1 MGRVKSRI
9 KHDFKSGRQ
18 EKNQP
23 LGLRPVPA
31 AIAGI
36 AVASALLISFNWTG
50 DDDASPI
57 AGPANDR
64 TDAVVPVGSAT
75 QRTRV
80 QLTLPRTADDSAE
93 KSAKPQAEATT
104 PGETHVRVEAA
115 PRETQAR
122 VETTPVTA
130 EAQVDADVAIKET
143 AAKPPMAALIVEV
156 KPGDSLDRIF
166 RRNNLSVADLAAMLS
181 IKEAKKSLKKIKP
194 GDLIEIT
201 HDQKH
206 VLSLSRRLG
215 ETVSL
220 RIVAEGSRYRTEF
233 ITHPVEVREAVAQN
247 RIDSSLFVAGSDA
260 GMSDALIMNLAGI
273 FAWDIDFALEIR
285 KGDSF
290 ALLYEVI
297 WQDGRRLRD
306 GDILAAEFINQG
318 KTYRAIRFKAPDGK
332 VEYYTPEGLNVRK
345 AFLRAPLDFSR
356 VSSNFNPNRLH
367 PILKTNRPHRGVD
380 YAANK
385 GTPIKAAGDGTIIF
399 RGRNGGYGNCVIIQH
414 GGNVTTLYAHLS
426 KFAGGRKKGSRIRQ
440 GQILGYVGSTGLAT
454 AAHLHYE
461 YRLNGVHRNPRTVAL
476 PPAQPV
482 PEKYR
487 SEFEAAIQ
495 PLLSRLDAMSPA
507 QLAAV
512 R

>member
-23 LGLRPVPA
+23 RSLRPVGLAIIGITA
-31 AIAGI
+31 AIALFISYSRTGNDSPTPLV
-36 AVASALLISFNWTG
+36 VAAEDETNVLTPSESA
-50 DDDASPI
+50 A
-57 AGPANDR
+57 
-64 TDAVVPVGSAT
+64 
-75 QRTRV
+75 QRTRIH
-80 QLTLPRTADDSAE
+80 LTLPHTEGDGAEESPEPQSA
-93 KSAKPQAEATT
+93 
-104 PGETHVRVEAA
+104 
-115 PRETQAR
+115 
-122 VETTPVTA
+122 ETTPDGHSALVEPEPVIAREAIDAA
-130 EAQVDADVAIKET
+130 EVKDEVAEEPPVDTLVVK
-143 AAKPPMAALIVEV
+143 V

-181 IKEAKKSLKKIKP
+181 IKEAKKSLKKITP

-201 HDQKH
+201 RDKKH

-233 ITHPVEVREAVAQN
+233 ITHPVEIHEAVAQN
-247 RIDSSLFVAGSDA
+247 RIDSSLFEAGSDV
-260 GMSDALIMNLAGI
+260 GLSDALIMNLAGI

-290 ALLYEVI
+290 SLLYEDI
-297 WQDGRRLRD
+297 WQDGKRLRD
-306 GDILAAEFINQG
+306 GNILAAEFVNQG
-318 KTYRAIRFKAPDGK
+318 RKYRAIRFKSPDGK
-332 VEYYTPEGLNVRK
+332 VEYYTPDGLNVRK

-367 PILKTNRPHRGVD
+367 PILKTKRPHRGVD
-380 YAANK
+380 YAASK

-414 GGNVTTLYAHLS
+414 GGNVTTLYAHMS

-440 GQILGYVGSTGLAT
+440 GQIVGYVGSTGLAT

-461 YRLNGVHRNPRTVAL
+461 YRLNGVHRNPRTVPL
-476 PPAQPV
+476 PTAQPL
-482 PEKYR
+482 PEEYR
-487 SEFEAAIQ
+487 NEFETVSE
-495 PLLSRLDAMSPA
+495 PLLTRLDAMSRT
-507 QLAAV
+507 QLAAMGNK
-512 R
+512 RK

>member
-1 MGRVKSRI
+1 MGRVKRRI
-9 KHDFKSGRQ
+9 RHDFKSERQ
-18 EKNQP
+18 EKNKP
-23 LGLRPVPA
+23 GARRPA
-31 AIAGI
+31 SLAIVGI
-36 AVASALLISFNWTG
+36 ASTIALVISYNWIG
-50 DDDASPI
+50 DDDPTPLAE
-57 AGPANDR
+57 PARD
-64 TDAVVPVGSAT
+64 TATAAIPVESDA

-80 QLTLPRTADDSAE
+80 QLALPRASGDS
-93 KSAKPQAEATT
+93 
-104 PGETHVRVEAA
+104 
-115 PRETQAR
+115 
-122 VETTPVTA
+122 VETTQDSQAIVTTSSEPHA
-130 EAQVDADVAIKET
+130 SVET
-143 AAKPPMAALIVEV
+143 ASLPADEPVPVDLETDEEASDALVVEV
-156 KPGDSLDRIF
+156 KSGDSLDRIF
-166 RRNNLSVADLAAMLS
+166 RRNDLSVADLAAMLS
-181 IKEAKKSLKKIKP
+181 IKEAKNSLRKIKP
-194 GDLIEIT
+194 GDLIEINR
-201 HDQKH
+201 DQKH
-206 VLSLSRRLG
+206 VLSLTRRLG

-233 ITHPVEVREAVAQN
+233 ITHPVEAREAVAQN
-247 RIDSSLFVAGSDA
+247 MIDSSLFEAGSDA
-260 GMSDALIMNLAGI
+260 DLSDALIMNLAGI

-290 ALLYEVI
+290 SLLYEDI

-318 KTYRAIRFKAPDGK
+318 RIYRAVRFESPDGK

-367 PILKTNRPHRGVD
+367 PILKTKRPHRGVD

-426 KFAGGRKKGSRIRQ
+426 KFAGGRKKGSRVRQ
-440 GQILGYVGSTGLAT
+440 GQIVGYVGSTGLAT

-461 YRLNGVHRNPRTVAL
+461 YRLNGVHRNPRTVPL
-476 PPAQPV
+476 PTAQPV
-482 PEKYR
+482 PEEYR
-487 SEFEAAIQ
+487 SEFETASQ
-495 PLLSRLDAMSPA
+495 PLLAKLDAMSST

-512 R
+512 DQ